1 MEVQK
6 AKDLSKSCIVG
17 WRDLIQMQVT
27 KILAHKN
34 HEDME
39 EDNSNGNSQ
48 VLSHRFVHFAKI
60 KILNKSKQY
69 NNS

>member
-1 MEVQK
+1 
-6 AKDLSKSCIVG
+6 
-17 WRDLIQMQVT
+17 MQVT